1 MCSQACALDAAAAPC
16 LARPRV
22 APKLML
28 GRPAVLAAGC
38 SPLPSSG
45 TLGGT
50 SWPAVGLRLDERHK
64 TIRRVR
70 WMAVRQRWADDEL
83 ELPAPRSGG
92 QRGPGPARTLHRCCI
107 MRHATCGSHATC
119 GTPGTRRGSVGYG
132 RGILAARRTGQ
143 SSRTAQSRLTLH
155 VLHWHGLHWRRS
167 RGTSAGLTTTAALA
181 AAALATTWW
190 EGWLRHRTRSRSRAR
205 ARRPTHASPRPK
217 RRRVHKKKIDD
228 PRSRATLYTSLSK
241 ARSLGRRRRFIR
253 RAPDNHSTPLFLP
266 AVGQVPHNMVPH
278 LSHNFGPSELSPPC
292 TASAGLRLRGRCWLG
307 RSWRIVQVQVQVQ
320 VQVSHHHSPSILK
333 PPLRMPLRPGLWR
346 SASLEST

>member
-70 WMAVRQRWADDEL
+70 WRAVRQHWADDEL

-205 ARRPTHASPRPK
+205 ARRPTHASPRTK
-217 RRRVHKKKIDD
+217 RRRVHKKKNRC
-228 PRSRATLYTSLSK
+228 PAQARNPYFSRRLGASDGDVASYEGPQIITVPLYPSFSPCGWPSPSQHGPSPQSQFWSLRAQSTLHSVSGAAPAGEVL
-241 ARSLGRRRRFIR
+241 ARSVLAHRSSSSSSSSSSVSSSFSVDSQASP
-253 RAPDNHSTPLFLP
+253 APWALAL
-266 AVGQVPHNMVPH
+266 
-278 LSHNFGPSELSPPC
+278 C
-292 TASAGLRLRGRCWLG
+292 
-307 RSWRIVQVQVQVQ
+307 
-320 VQVSHHHSPSILK
+320 
-333 PPLRMPLRPGLWR
+333 
-346 SASLEST
+346 

>member
-1 MCSQACALDAAAAPC
+1 
-16 LARPRV
+16 
-22 APKLML
+22 ML

-70 WMAVRQRWADDEL
+70 WRAIRQHWADDEL

-205 ARRPTHASPRPK
+205 GRLTRRPAPSAAAFTR
-217 RRRVHKKKIDD
+217 KK
-228 PRSRATLYTSLSK
+228 SMTRAAAQPLYTSLSK

-253 RAPDNHSTPLFLP
+253 RAPDNYSTTVPLFFSLRL
-266 AVGQVPHNMVPH
+266 AKSLTTWSLTSQFWS
-278 LSHNFGPSELSPPC
+278 LRAQCPPC

-333 PPLRMPLRPGLWR
+333 PPLRPGLWR

>member
-190 EGWLRHRTRSRSRAR
+190 EGWLRHRTRTRSRAR
-205 ARRPTHASPRPK
+205 ERELADS
-217 RRRVHKKKIDD
+217 RVAPAQAP
-228 PRSRATLYTSLSK
+228 PRSQEEKSMTRATLTAVRSLEGSEPRTATSLHTK
-241 ARSLGRRRRFIR
+241 
-253 RAPDNHSTPLFLP
+253 
-266 AVGQVPHNMVPH
+266 
-278 LSHNFGPSELSPPC
+278 GP
-292 TASAGLRLRGRCWLG
+292 R
-307 RSWRIVQVQVQVQ
+307 
-320 VQVSHHHSPSILK
+320 
-333 PPLRMPLRPGLWR
+333 
-346 SASLEST
+346 